1 MGGYRALGDI
11 LSHFL
16 NNFFV
21 SQEFLKMSFLKQ
33 LELGERTCFSWFYY
47 LMESILHSQWC
58 LVVLSFFLLFPQLLS
73 DLDWVWHCSSW
84 CKCCCHTLDCVSQRN
99 WYLQNYSRDLTI
111 FNWVGSS
118 LDVCF
123 CPYINKKYQMFIIGQ
138 FHTLK
143 RLIALEKYFISNKK
157 RLKLFL
163 LLSYIAIKSY
173 TFSSFMI
180 NSCYFVLSD
189 QLKK

>member
-1 MGGYRALGDI
+1 MSVFYFFGISVYFFKGGTIGWFFDCFQIFSKFSKLHVGGYRALGDI

-84 CKCCCHTLDCVSQRN
+84 CKCCCHTLDFVSQISSELLKGSDHFQLC
-99 WYLQNYSRDLTI
+99 WLLT
-111 FNWVGSS
+111 W
-118 LDVCF
+118 
-123 CPYINKKYQMFIIGQ
+123 
-138 FHTLK
+138 
-143 RLIALEKYFISNKK
+143 RLILPMW
-157 RLKLFL
+157 LDL
-163 LLSYIAIKSY
+163 
-173 TFSSFMI
+173 
-180 NSCYFVLSD
+180 
-189 QLKK
+189 